1 MNLKLGFY
9 YHVPVHL
16 ENNKLKISGLLGVF
30 IDKLAKNCEKVYLIL
45 HEANEQEKNDCDYIL
60 TEKNIQ
66 WINLGF
72 KNPAW
77 SRDLFHSMLLSK
89 FKFVF
94 SELDALIVR
103 SPTPYG
109 PYFHNYIDKKKI
121 IYMIVGDYGDSALN
135 LKIRNFRD
143 FLIQKYISRNNKK
156 FIKVIKGANLLVNS
170 SELLNKYQGL
180 TNNILLIKTTTL
192 KENDFFIRT
201 DTCKNEKIKLL
212 YTGRIDPA
220 KGLFELIE
228 ALNFLYKDTLNKIE
242 LNIVGWDTDLKQRNL
257 EELKKH
263 IKKFNLTNYV
273 HFFGKKQV
281 GEELNYYYRNS
292 DIYVFPSHFEGFP
305 RTIWEAMANSLPI
318 ITTPVGGIPFVL
330 TENKDAVFAD
340 VKNPNSL
347 SDSIQKIINDES
359 LRKNIIKNA
368 YDLATKN
375 TLDTQTKIL
384 IEGVKKFIK
393 NNFKN
398 YE

>member
-1 MNLKLGFY
+1 MKLGFY

-30 IDKLAKNCEKVYLIL
+30 IDKLAKNCEKIYLIL

-60 TEKNIQ
+60 KEKNIQ

-89 FKFVF
+89 FKSVF

-143 FLIQKYISRNNKK
+143 FLIQKYISRNNRK

-170 SELLNKYQGL
+170 RELLNKYQGL
-180 TNNILLIKTTTL
+180 TNNILLIRTTTL
-192 KENDFFIRT
+192 EENDFFIRN
-201 DTCKNEKIKLL
+201 DTCNNEKIKLL

-228 ALNFLYKDTLNKIE
+228 ALIFLNKDTLNKVE

-263 IKKFNLTNYV
+263 IENLNLTNYV
-273 HFFGKKQV
+273 NFFGKKQV

-330 TENKDAVFAD
+330 TEYKDAVFAE
-340 VKNPNSL
+340 VKNANSL
-347 SDSIQKIINDES
+347 SDSIQKIINDEL

-375 TLDTQTKIL
+375 TLEIQTKIL

-393 NNFKN
+393 K
-398 YE
+398 